1 MEQQKQDNKP
11 KQPLTIGE
19 WMKAKVSRNRVAAR
33 FKIDRY
39 TNDIPELLRICYE
52 AEVERRGRRF
62 IDDAETK
69 THIQKVAKWLVDSNT
84 KAGLFLYGGV
94 GNGKTTMAKAT
105 AQLITNLYDSAY
117 SDERK
122 TVITVSALEL
132 ADIAKQEDG
141 ARFARIK
148 NAELLH
154 IDDVGCEPTSVKV
167 WGNEI
172 SPLVEV
178 LYHRYDRLLYTV
190 ITSNLYEEDILKRYG
205 DRVADRFYEMFDLL
219 SFENKSYRPR

>member
-1 MEQQKQDNKP
+1 MACRREHESGAILIRRRRKRQNHD
-11 KQPLTIGE
+11 GE
-19 WMKAKVSRNRVAAR
+19 GSGA
-33 FKIDRY
+33 
-39 TNDIPELLRICYE
+39 
-52 AEVERRGRRF
+52 
-62 IDDAETK
+62 
-69 THIQKVAKWLVDSNT
+69 
-84 KAGLFLYGGV
+84 
-94 GNGKTTMAKAT
+94 
-105 AQLITNLYDSAY
+105 AY
-117 SDERK
+117 SGERK